1 MVASYIIPEVVV
13 EVSTSVDVND
23 NGFEE
28 ELEVGGPRRIARLPG
43 PAILDTA
50 LGERLDA
57 SLTASE
63 DVVGVSPSI

>member
-1 MVASYIIPEVVV
+1 MAVT
-13 EVSTSVDVND
+13 VSASVDVND

-28 ELEVGGPRRIARLPG
+28 ELEVGGPRRIAATS
-43 PAILDTA
+43 PAILDIA